1 MFTLVFYVFTLM
13 CSPLSRGF
21 WRGGVWCEPIQE
33 VSAVQPALP
42 VRALPAATPSG
53 SVRFA
58 SKYIEF
64 GSGPEF
70 LPNLDPYSGLGMFFK
85 TLFCSQFPVLRPG
98 IFNLSLCTIFGR
110 MQGFKPELLR
120 PQPGVLPVSYT
131 HPFLREKI
139 KLFLEKNCL
148 QKFKSVESPWMVN
161 VCL

>member
-1 MFTLVFYVFTLM
+1 MFSLVFYVFTLM

-64 GSGPEF
+64 GSGSWIF
-70 LPNLDPYSGLGMFFK
+70 AQFGSVSRVRYVLK

-110 MQGFKPELLR
+110 MPGFKPELLR

-148 QKFKSVESPWMVN
+148 KKFKSVESPWMVN